1 MKYLEE
7 FQYTGDSFED
17 RDRPS
22 ALLSA
27 LGRAAQA
34 LAELRQEVE
43 VRICQLSKNLGHRP
57 PNDLDQMSLDAA
69 LDFLRRLIAIA
80 SEREKFNVGN
90 ADPQDYADELIQV
103 LRQAAERYRR
113 IVNLTLHLRKSVP
126 AHLPG
131 WIMDVVDY
139 LTCAHMDLDQYFLV
153 VEPIN

>member
-27 LGRAAQA
+27 LGRAALA
-34 LAELRQEVE
+34 LAELCQEVE
-43 VRICQLSKNLGHRP
+43 VRICELSKNLGHRP
-57 PNDLDQMSLDAA
+57 PDDLSQMSLDAA
-69 LDFLRRLIAIA
+69 LDFLRKLMAIA

-90 ADPQDYADELIQV
+90 ADPQDFADELIQV

-113 IVNLTLHLRKSVP
+113 IVNLTLHLRKSVS

-131 WIMDVVDY
+131 WIMDVADY